1 MKIAVSKHPT
11 ILCASFIF
19 LYNISIFCND
29 LLIISILYL
38 PMIKER
44 MFCPYDVVTQRGL
57 RDRAE
62 VHMLNVREDTDV
74 V

>member
-1 MKIAVSKHPT
+1 
-11 ILCASFIF
+11 
-19 LYNISIFCND
+19 
-29 LLIISILYL
+29 
-38 PMIKER
+38 